1 MHFKNLK
8 KYYFISRFE
17 YSHLINLDKNISFI
31 WRNKDKE
38 TSLKTLIKLRDFCK
52 KYQRKFYISNDI
64 KLAND
69 LKADGVYISST
80 NKKFSSKFFSS
91 KNKFRIIGSAHNLKE
106 IKQKE
111 LQNIKE
117 IFISPLF
124 KDKTN
129 KQLSIYQYLKL
140 KKATYMKDISLGG
153 INEKN
158 IIKLKLIKPYGFAGI
173 SFFDKKKAPKKGP
186 FKIIKNNN

>member
-1 MHFKNLK
+1 MHIKNLK
-8 KYYFISRFE
+8 KYYFINRFE

-52 KYQRKFYISNDI
+52 KNQRKFYITNDI
-64 KLAND
+64 KLANN
-69 LKADGVYISST
+69 LKADGVYISSS
-80 NKKFSSKFFSS
+80 NKKFNSKFFSF
-91 KNKFRIIGSAHNLKE
+91 KNKFKIIGSAHNLKE
-106 IKQKE
+106 IKLKE

-117 IFISPLF
+117 IFLSPLF

-129 KQLSIYQYLKL
+129 KQLSIYRYLKL
-140 KKATYMKDISLGG
+140 KKASFMKDISLGG

-158 IIKLKLIKPYGFAGI
+158 IKKLKLVRPHGFAGI

-186 FKIIKNNN
+186 FKFFKNNN